1 MIWKLMHSF
10 KITYHSKNTF
20 ALLCCFIGF
29 ALLAL
34 NSQAQTKG
42 GVVKNT
48 VAQKSVAGDTYAII
62 FGVSNYPG
70 LTPLK
75 YADKD
80 AALFRDF
87 LATPAGGNAKPENI
101 FYRTNENAKAAD
113 FNVDAYIWLKRKALK
128 EGDRLYIYFSGH
140 GDAMNEDNYFLLPY
154 DCTPNNDVNNYLA
167 TGRIE
172 MYHVKTLF
180 IKPLIAKKV
189 EVLLIVD
196 ACRTNDLPGGQE
208 GQQNFVN
215 YVQSIA
221 EQKEGEII
229 MLSTGAGQSAVE
241 SPKIG
246 NGHGLFTWYLIAG
259 LSGAADKEGDAAD
272 HDGKVSLEEI
282 TSYVKN
288 HVRKDAKNLFNT
300 DQVPVFLPPD
310 KDLETI
316 AMVDSGT
323 YANWELA
330 ESMLQ
335 QTNGNGNMMAVVS
348 KKPGKKA
355 VAGGTADTALIA
367 LDNKFIAAIKSG
379 KLIGEN
385 SAEYF
390 YKKMEEKWPSAL
402 ITDDAKYSLAT
413 EFINFS
419 QEKINLYLSGKGI
432 THIQHLENTYKI
444 NNNPGAVKNKDSVKN
459 IPTAIEEQITRMRTI
474 VSTGYDKAAEMMEKA
489 VGLLKTDP
497 ELLES
502 LYPKLYFL
510 KASSLQ
516 YSPNTLK
523 KEQAIAFVKKA
534 ISKDVSAA
542 YNYELLA
549 DLLNDVEND
558 SCKIYY
564 EKAIELAPKWAYP
577 ENGLGNFYNDKRD
590 YKLAIVHY
598 SNAIKLDSLDE
609 FVYQNIGS
617 LYHNEAK
624 PDSAKKYY
632 LKALAINPCDFYACA
647 NLGSLYKDSIN
658 NKQKSD
664 YYFKL
669 SSAYLKK
676 AIACNSSYS
685 WAYNKLSQ
693 LFDQVNKGDSSIY
706 YAKAGVSKNPDNAS
720 LYRNLANEYFYQKD
734 TLDAEKFYDKAVL
747 IDSLDINNY
756 TTIGW
761 FYRKLGLSAKTA
773 ANPDPQKS
781 FNKSVLNYQKA
792 IQLDPGYK
800 IAYNNLG
807 LVYNDMK
814 MFSKAILY
822 YQKAIEIDPDYALA
836 YNNLGN
842 IYYYQK
848 TYDTAIQDYQK
859 AIQFDSTFTSP
870 YYNLGLIYDNLKAYD
885 KAASYYNKVINLD
898 STDISSYISLGDV
911 YYQQKRYDKAIP
923 YYQKAIRL
931 DSLNTKAYNYL
942 GDAYHQQ
949 KLYDKAILNYR
960 KTISI
965 DPANTAAY
973 NNLGNIYY
981 DQKLYDK
988 AITNY
993 QKTIQLDPNYTSAYF
1008 NLGLVYNNL
1017 KAYDKAILS
1026 YQKAIQLDPAD
1037 KAAYNYLGEAYHN
1050 QKNNDKALIN
1060 YKKVIELDSTYAKV
1074 YNNIGNVYYDQ
1085 KAYDKAVL
1093 NYQKTIR
1100 LDSTFTS
1107 AYYNLGLI
1115 YQTLKNYDKAVLYYQ
1130 KAIKIDSAYS
1140 IAYISLG
1147 DIYYNQKIY
1156 DKAILDYQKVTQIDP
1171 LNQKGYFDLGDVYH
1185 QQKEYDKA
1193 IFNYEKAIH
1202 IDSTYTYAYNN
1213 LGNVYYDQKLY
1224 DKAILNYQKAI
1235 RLDSA
1240 FTSAY
1245 YNLGLIYSIQ
1255 NDYDKSIL
1263 NYEKAIHLDPSDL
1276 SAYTSLGNVY
1286 RQQKLYDKAISN
1298 FQKAIS
1304 LDSAYAAAY
1313 YDLGLVYDDLKAY
1326 DKSIIAYKK
1335 ANTIDP
1341 DYAAYST
1348 NLGYAY
1354 VYSGDFA
1361 KGIPFLENAL
1371 TKTADDPWS
1380 YYNLACAWSL
1390 ASNTDKG
1397 ISYLKNALEKGFKDY
1412 DHIQQDNDIANL
1424 KKTPEFNT
1432 LMKQYFPDKVK

>member
-1 MIWKLMHSF
+1 MIWKLMRSF

-20 ALLCCFIGF
+20 ALLCCFTVF

-34 NSQAQTKG
+34 NCQAQTKG
-42 GVVKNT
+42 GLVKNT
-48 VAQKSVAGDTYAII
+48 IVQKPVPGNTYAII

-70 LTPLK
+70 LTPLR

-87 LATPAGGNAKPENI
+87 LETPAGGNTKPENI
-101 FYRTNENAKAAD
+101 FFRTNDSAKAAE
-113 FNVDAYIWLKRKALK
+113 FNVKGYKWVQNQKLTKN
-128 EGDRLYIYFSGH
+128 DRLFIYFSGH
-140 GDAMNEDNYFLLPY
+140 GGALNEDNYFLLPY
-154 DCTPNNDVNNYLA
+154 DCTPNNDPDNYIG
-167 TGRIE
+167 TGNIN
-172 MYHVKTLF
+172 MDYIKTRF
-180 IKPLIAKKV
+180 IKPLTKIGV
-189 EVLLIVD
+189 EVILIVD
-196 ACRTNDLPGGQE
+196 ACRSIDVPGFVQSE
-208 GQQNFVN
+208 QNFTNSV
-215 YVQSIA
+215 A
-221 EQKEGEII
+221 EMDEGEII
-229 MLSTGAGQSAVE
+229 MLSTGAGQVAVE

-246 NGHGLFTWYLIAG
+246 SGHGLFTWHLIAG
-259 LSGAADKEGDAAD
+259 LSGEADKEGDAAENT
-272 HDGKVSLEEI
+272 GRISLAEL
-282 TSYVKN
+282 TSYVKSR
-288 HVRKDAKNLFNT
+288 VRRDAKTLFNT
-300 DQVPVFLPPD
+300 DQVPVFLPPG

-323 YANWELA
+323 YNNWKLA
-330 ESMLQ
+330 ENMAQ
-335 QTNGNGNMMAVVS
+335 QTNGNGNMVAMVS
-348 KKPGKKA
+348 KKAGKKA
-355 VAGGTADTALIA
+355 GIQSKAADSALIA

-385 SAEYF
+385 SAEDF
-390 YKKMEEKWPSAL
+390 YNKMEEKWPEQSL
-402 ITDDAKYSLAT
+402 TEDAKYSLAT
-413 EFINFS
+413 EFINFG

-432 THIQHLENTYKI
+432 THIQHLENAYKV
-444 NNNPGAVKNKDSVKN
+444 NNKVSSTKNKDSVKN
-459 IPTAIEEQITRMRTI
+459 IPSVIEEQITRMKTI

-497 ELLES
+497 ELLEP

-516 YSPNTLK
+516 YSSNTLK

-564 EKAIELAPKWAYP
+564 QKAIDLAPKWAYP

-609 FVYQNIGS
+609 FVFQNIGS
-617 LYHNEAK
+617 LYHNEAM

-664 YYFKL
+664 YYYKL

-676 AIACNSSYS
+676 AIACNSSYA

-693 LFDQVNKGDSSIY
+693 LFDQVNKGDSSLY
-706 YAKAGVSKNPDNAS
+706 YAKAGISKNPDNAS

-734 TLDAEKFYDKAVL
+734 TLNAEKFYDKAVF

-756 TTIGW
+756 TTLGW

-781 FNKSVLNYQKA
+781 FNKSVSNYQKA
-792 IQLDPGYK
+792 IHLDPGYK

-814 MFSKAILY
+814 MFNKAILY
-822 YQKAIEIDPDYALA
+822 YQKAIELDPGYALA

-842 IYYYQK
+842 VYYYQK
-848 TYDTAIQDYQK
+848 AYDNAIQDYQK

-885 KAASYYNKVINLD
+885 KAASYYNKAINLD
-898 STDISSYISLGDV
+898 STDPSSYISLGDV
-911 YYQQKRYDKAIP
+911 YYQQKIYDKAIP

-931 DSLNTKAYNYL
+931 DSLNTKAYIYL

-965 DPANTAAY
+965 DPANPAAY
-973 NNLGNIYY
+973 NDLGNIYY

-988 AITNY
+988 AIPNY
-993 QKTIQLDPNYTSAYF
+993 QKAISLDSAYTSAYF
-1008 NLGLVYNNL
+1008 NLGLVYYNL
-1017 KAYDKAILS
+1017 KAYDKS
-1026 YQKAIQLDPAD
+1026 VKYFQKVIHLDPAD
-1037 KAAYNYLGEAYHN
+1037 KTAYNSLGEAFHN

-1060 YKKVIELDSTYAKV
+1060 YKKALELDSVYVKV

-1085 KAYDKAVL
+1085 KAYDKAIL

-1107 AYYNLGLI
+1107 AWYNLGLI
-1115 YQTLKNYDKAVLYYQ
+1115 YETQKNYEKAILYYQ
-1130 KAIKIDSAYS
+1130 KAIKTDSAYS
-1140 IAYISLG
+1140 IAYLSLG

-1156 DKAILDYQKVTQIDP
+1156 DKAILYYQKVTQVDP
-1171 LNQKGYFDLGDVYH
+1171 VNQKGYFDLGDVYH
-1185 QQKEYDKA
+1185 QQNEYDKA
-1193 IFNYEKAIH
+1193 IFNYEKAIQ
-1202 IDSTYTYAYNN
+1202 IDSTYTFAYNN
-1213 LGNVYYDQKLY
+1213 LGNVYYDQKIY

-1235 RLDSA
+1235 SLDSA

-1245 YNLGLIYSIQ
+1245 YNLGLIYNIQ

-1263 NYEKAIHLDPSDL
+1263 NYQKAIHFNPADL

-1304 LDSAYAAAY
+1304 LDSAYATAY

-1326 DKSIIAYKK
+1326 DKSIICYKK
-1335 ANTIDP
+1335 ANAIDP

-1354 VYSGDFA
+1354 VYSGDFT
-1361 KGIPFLENAL
+1361 KGIPFLEKAL
-1371 TKTADDPWS
+1371 TKTTDNPWS

-1397 ISYLKNALEKGFKDY
+1397 ISYLKDALEKGFKDY

-1424 KKTPEFNT
+1424 KKTQEFNT